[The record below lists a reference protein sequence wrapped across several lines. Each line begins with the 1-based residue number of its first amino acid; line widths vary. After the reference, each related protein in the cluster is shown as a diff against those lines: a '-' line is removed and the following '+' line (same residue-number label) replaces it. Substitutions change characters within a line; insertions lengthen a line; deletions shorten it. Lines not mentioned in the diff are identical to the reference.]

1 MDEWIQKVGLVASIA
16 MPFFN
21 IPMIFH
27 LIKRKKSDDI
37 SLAWI
42 LGVWVCSVL
51 MTPQALRSDDPAF
64 KAFGIVN
71 IFFFSAVTFLVLKY
85 RSVPAG
91 NSRGK

>member
-1 MDEWIQKVGLVASIA
+1 MDEWIQKVGIAASIA

-21 IPMIFH
+21 IPMILH

-51 MTPQALRSDDPAF
+51 MTPQAFRSNDIAF

-85 RSVPAG
+85 RRVPAA
-91 NSRGK
+91 NPRGE